1 VKSKQK
7 HTTTNKKRDRES
19 FTHAWPHL
27 CTADPSKDGDQNIPK
42 VLAPKMKTEEQQQHK
57 IKREAKKNRKKS
69 RREKERERRK
79 GELLKEPFR
88 EAPSGLI
95 EYFIGMG

>member
-1 VKSKQK
+1 
-7 HTTTNKKRDRES
+7 
-19 FTHAWPHL
+19 
-27 CTADPSKDGDQNIPK
+27 
-42 VLAPKMKTEEQQQHK
+42 MKTEEQQQHK
-57 IKREAKKNRKKS
+57 IKREAKKTRKKS
-69 RREKERERRK
+69 RREKERERERRK

>member
-1 VKSKQK
+1 
-7 HTTTNKKRDRES
+7 
-19 FTHAWPHL
+19 
-27 CTADPSKDGDQNIPK
+27 
-42 VLAPKMKTEEQQQHK
+42 MKTEEQQQHK